1 MRNGG
6 QQYRNNNA
14 GNKTNGTGSSY
25 GSPPPHFATPQ
36 HYPQMHPHHQE
47 MLGMQWF
54 TNSLIQIFLEFF
66 YNSYNLWRN
75 LALFNVKIFIQQVA
89 NFTVEALEVADLAV
103 IKLQWV

>member
-47 MLGMQWF
+47 MLGMQ
-54 TNSLIQIFLEFF
+54 
-66 YNSYNLWRN
+66 
-75 LALFNVKIFIQQVA
+75 
-89 NFTVEALEVADLAV
+89 
-103 IKLQWV
+103 